1 MVYDFKAE
9 IVKAKNSGSA
19 KSGSHH
25 WLLQRVTGIILAL
38 CSVWLMY
45 FTLTN
50 KNNDI
55 NIIMLWELKKP
66 FNVVALLITVVIS
79 LYHAMLGMRVVIEDY
94 ISDHKLRNTLII
106 IVQLFCIVTIVA
118 FVVVLFYKG

>member
-9 IVKAKNSGSA
+9 IVKAKGQGTA

-38 CSVWLMY
+38 CSVWLIY

-55 NIIMLWELKKP
+55 NIIMWELKKP
-66 FNVVALLITVVIS
+66 FNIVALLITVATS

-94 ISDHKLRNTLII
+94 ISCHKLRNTLII

-118 FVVVLFYKG
+118 FVVAMFYRG

>member
-38 CSVWLMY
+38 CSIWLIY

-55 NIIMLWELKKP
+55 NIIMWELKKP
-66 FNVVALLITVVIS
+66 FNVVALLITVAIS

-94 ISDHKLRNTLII
+94 VSCHKLRNILII
-106 IVQLFCIVTIVA
+106 IVQLFCIVTIAA
-118 FVVVLFYKG
+118 FVVAMFYRG

>member
-1 MVYDFKAE
+1 MVYDFKAK

-25 WLLQRVTGIILAL
+25 WLLQRATGIILAL
-38 CSVWLMY
+38 CSIWLIY

-55 NIIMLWELKKP
+55 NIIMWELKKP
-66 FNVVALLITVVIS
+66 FNVIALLITVAIS

-94 ISDHKLRNTLII
+94 VSYHKLRNTLII
-106 IVQLFCIVTIVA
+106 IVQLFCIVTIAA
-118 FVVVLFYKG
+118 FVVAMFYRG

>member
-38 CSVWLMY
+38 CSIWLIY

-50 KNNDI
+50 KNNGI
-55 NIIMLWELKKP
+55 NIIMWELKKP
-66 FNVVALLITVVIS
+66 FNVVALLITVAIS

-94 ISDHKLRNTLII
+94 VRCHKLRNALII
-106 IVQLFCIVTIVA
+106 IVQLFCIVTITT
-118 FVVVLFYKG
+118 FVVAMFYRG

>member
-1 MVYDFKAE
+1 MTYDFRAE
-9 IVKAKNSGSA
+9 IVKAKGQGTA

-25 WLLQRVTGIILAL
+25 WLLQRITGVILAL
-38 CSVWLMY
+38 CSVWLIY
-45 FTLTN
+45 FTLSN

-55 NIIMLWELKKP
+55 NIIIWELRQP
-66 FNVVALLITVVIS
+66 FNIVALLITVIIS

-94 ISDHKLRNTLII
+94 ISCNKLRNALII

-118 FVVVLFYKG
+118 FVVAMFYKG

>member
-1 MVYDFKAE
+1 MVYAFKAE

-19 KSGSHH
+19 KIGSHH
-25 WLLQRVTGIILAL
+25 WLLQRATGIILAL
-38 CSVWLMY
+38 CSIWLIY

-55 NIIMLWELKKP
+55 NIIMWELKKP
-66 FNVVALLITVVIS
+66 FNVIALLITVAIS

-94 ISDHKLRNTLII
+94 VSCHKLRNTLII
-106 IVQLFCIVTIVA
+106 IVQLFCIVTIAA
-118 FVVVLFYKG
+118 FVVAMFYRG